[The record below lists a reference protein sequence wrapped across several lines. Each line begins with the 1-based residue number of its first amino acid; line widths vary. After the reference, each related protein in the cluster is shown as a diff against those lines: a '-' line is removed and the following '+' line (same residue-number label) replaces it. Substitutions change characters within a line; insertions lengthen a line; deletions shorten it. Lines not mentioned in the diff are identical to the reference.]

1 MNTEE
6 SVHTLP
12 DGLELYAKTW
22 KTSESPL
29 AVLAFIHGFSDHYS
43 LGNAYHDLFPTLVSA
58 GIEVRSFDQR
68 GWGRS
73 VKKSRDQGDTG
84 PTSLVLADIHS
95 FLQSLPSR
103 PDLPLFLMG
112 HSMGGGQVL
121 NYIFHPESPYN
132 EDKASRP
139 NLSGVLLY
147 SPLVAIHPSSRPSK
161 LTIVA
166 GRMVAKLIPHM
177 QRYSPLDAN
186 LLSRDKDTVK
196 EFVDDKLCH
205 DTGTLGGLAGMLD
218 RGIWLEGM
226 FEAGDGAWVKSDLP
240 FWFGHG
246 DGDLITSYSATKDL
260 AEKLTEKG
268 GDVTFCSYEGAYHK
282 LHAELPETTNKFFAD
297 VKAFILDKVPKTEGT
312 VVQNEEEGVPRVE
325 GEGID
330 PAAQGDVETE
340 DKAKL

>member
-22 KTSESPL
+22 KTSGSPL
-29 AVLAFIHGFSDHYS
+29 AVLAFIHGFSDHC
-43 LGNAYHDLFPTLVSA
+43 NAYHDLFPTLASA

-73 VKKSRDQGDTG
+73 VKQTCDKGDTG
-84 PTSLVLADIHS
+84 PTAQVLSDIHS

-121 NYIFHPESPYN
+121 SYIFHPESPYN

-139 NLSGVLLY
+139 NFSGVLLY
-147 SPLVAIHPSSRPSK
+147 SPLIAIDPSSRPSK
-161 LTIVA
+161 LIVA
-166 GRMVAKLIPHM
+166 AGRIVAKLIPHK
-177 QRYSPLDAN
+177 QRYSPLDPN
-186 LLSRDKDTVK
+186 LLSRNKDTVK

-205 DTGTLGGLAGMLD
+205 DTGTFGGLAGMLD

-226 FEAGDGAWVKSDLP
+226 FTAGDGAWVKSDLP

-246 DGDLITSYSATKDL
+246 DGDLVTSYVATKDFSK
-260 AEKLTEKG
+260 KLKEKG
-268 GDVTFCSYEGAYHK
+268 GDVKFCSYEGAYHK
-282 LHAELPETTNKFFAD
+282 LHAELPETTEKFFAD
-297 VKAFILDKVPKTEGT
+297 VKAFVLGKVPKTEGVLVQDET
-312 VVQNEEEGVPRVE
+312 EVVQSAE
-325 GEGID
+325 GEGGIET
-330 PAAQGDVETE
+330 AVHGDMET
-340 DKAKL
+340 DGKAKL